1 MIHYGKTPQGEQQL
15 MLTGE
20 DIAHLHTMITGAG
33 IEQRRVFYGL
43 KTYIEDNYKPQI
55 TKV

>member
-1 MIHYGKTPQGEQQL
+1 MIHYGKTPQGELQL

>member
-1 MIHYGKTPQGEQQL
+1 MIHYWKTPQGKLQL

-43 KTYIEDNYKPQI
+43 KTYIEDYYKPQI